1 MTARES
7 LLETDCIP
15 GDLARAFP
23 ICTPGASDSATFDEV
38 LELLH
43 LAGRSLPHAVMMMIP
58 EAWQNKTDMDD
69 AVRAFAEYHAS
80 LIEPWDG
87 PACVTFTDGTILGA
101 VLDRNGLRPGRWW
114 LTAGGRVVLA
124 SESGVLPI
132 PPGDVLQR
140 GRLSSGRMFLI
151 DTAQGR
157 IVPDD
162 EIKRDLASQFAYRD
176 WVDSGL
182 LHLEDLPQRPR
193 QAVDHLDVLRRQQL
207 FGYTEEELRVIV
219 TPMASTGAEMI
230 GSMGD
235 DTPRAALSQ
244 RPRLL

>member
-23 ICTPGASDSATFDEV
+23 ICTPGDSDSATFDEV
-38 LELLH
+38 LERLH

-132 PPGDVLQR
+132 APGDVRSEEHTSELQSR
-140 GRLSSGRMFLI
+140 ENL
-151 DTAQGR
+151 
-157 IVPDD
+157 VC
-162 EIKRDLASQFAYRD
+162 
-176 WVDSGL
+176 
-182 LHLEDLPQRPR
+182 
-193 QAVDHLDVLRRQQL
+193 
-207 FGYTEEELRVIV
+207 
-219 TPMASTGAEMI
+219 
-230 GSMGD
+230 
-235 DTPRAALSQ
+235 
-244 RPRLL
+244 RLLLEKKKIRTQTRRRNKRG